1 MLPQCQ
7 LFTFIPQPL
16 LGMDV
21 MVKLR
26 AGRPVKSDAKS
37 EPLRNQACGREDCMC
52 CSTGNPGRCERNGIG
67 YRISCEGCQRAGVV
81 AEYEGESGRNAY
93 SRGLEHQ
100 QGLRDECE
108 KSALWKQ
115 CQLVHGGN
123 KQSFL
128 MVALNSFKSCLERQI
143 NEAVRI
149 TSSKAELV
157 LNSKTE
163 FHQAPIR
170 RMVTTAGLQALQG
183 EEEGWVPVRAARGA
197 GATARGATRVT
208 RETPATRAARGDRGR
223 GRSSRQR
230 GVRPRGD

>member
-1 MLPQCQ
+1 MQNQSPSETGRVEGKTVCAA
-7 LFTFIPQPL
+7 PL
-16 LGMDV
+16 GTL
-21 MVKLR
+21 
-26 AGRPVKSDAKS
+26 
-37 EPLRNQACGREDCMC
+37 
-52 CSTGNPGRCERNGIG
+52 
-67 YRISCEGCQRAGVV
+67 EGCQEAGVV

-108 KSALWKQ
+108 KSALWKH
-115 CQLVHGGN
+115 CQLVHGGD
-123 KQSFL
+123 KQTVL
-128 MVALNSFKSCLERQI
+128 VVALNGFKSCLEGEK

-170 RMVTTAGLQALQG
+170 RMVTTAEIQAPQG
-183 EEEGWVPVRAARGA
+183 EEEGWPPVRAAKRA
-197 GATARGATRVT
+197 GATARGATRAT
-208 RETPATRAARGDRGR
+208 RETPATRAARGGRGR

-230 GVRPRGD
+230 GARPR